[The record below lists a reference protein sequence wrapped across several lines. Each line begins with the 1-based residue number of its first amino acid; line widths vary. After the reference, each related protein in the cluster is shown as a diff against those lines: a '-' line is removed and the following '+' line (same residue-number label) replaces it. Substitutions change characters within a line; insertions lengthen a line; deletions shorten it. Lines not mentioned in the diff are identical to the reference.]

1 MAYTNSSL
9 VVYTKISPNQSGT
22 RNHSIDRIS
31 PHCVVG
37 QCNIESLGNWFA
49 LSSTQASSNYGIGK
63 DGRIGLFVPESNRS
77 WCTSSNANDQRA
89 VTIECASDTF
99 APYAMTDAVYQSLI
113 KLCTDICKR
122 NGKKK
127 LLWFNDKN
135 KSLNYNPAADEM
147 VITVHRW
154 FAAKSCPGDWLYN
167 RLGDLALKVTTA
179 LGGSEPTLAPAP
191 APAPAADPE
200 AFVKKIA
207 PIVQKIA
214 PKYGLYSYSA
224 IIAQACLESAYGTS
238 AKAQKHNYF
247 GLKYRAGRVNCNSGT
262 FTDSS
267 KEQNA
272 DGSYRTISTE
282 WFAFANMEKGVEG
295 YCQFVNIA
303 NYKALKGVT
312 DAEQYLKAIKAAGY
326 ATSISYVDNVMAVV
340 RKYNLTKYDPIVYK
354 AHVQNVG
361 WQAKVIDGAWAG
373 TQGESKRLEALV
385 IDPPEGVVLDVDVH
399 LQNIGWR
406 SYLSIKHNN
415 DRILGTV
422 GESRRVEAIRI
433 RCKENNTG
441 RKLYYQVHCQ
451 SHGTMKACAEGEIAG
466 TTGQSKRLEA
476 IRICME

>member
-9 VVYTKISPNQSGT
+9 VVFTKISPNQSGT

-37 QCNIESLGNWFA
+37 QCNIESLGAWFA
-49 LSSTQASSNYGIGK
+49 QSAAQASSNYGIGK

-77 WCTSSNANDQRA
+77 WCTSSAANDNRA
-89 VTIECASDTF
+89 VTIECASDTY

-113 KLCTDICKR
+113 KLCTDICRR

-179 LGGSEPTLAPAP
+179 LGGSNPEPAP
-191 APAPAADPE
+191 EPAPVADPE
-200 AFVKKIA
+200 GFIKKIA

-214 PKYGLYSYSA
+214 PKYKLYSYSA
-224 IIAQACLESAYGTS
+224 IIAQACLESGYGTS
-238 AKAQKHNYF
+238 AKAQRHNYF
-247 GLKYRAGRVNCNSGT
+247 GLKYRDNRVKCSSGS
-262 FTDSS
+262 FTDTS

-272 DGSYRTISTE
+272 DGSYKDISTK
-282 WFAFANMEKGVEG
+282 WFAFENMEKGVEG
-295 YCQFVNIA
+295 YCQFVTIS

-312 DAEQYLKAIKAAGY
+312 DAKKYLEAIKAAGY
-326 ATSISYVDNVMAVV
+326 ATSISYVNNVMAVV
-340 RKYNLTKYDPIVYK
+340 QKYNLTKYDPIVYK
-354 AHVQNVG
+354 AHVQNIG
-361 WQAKVIDGAWAG
+361 WQDKVIDGAWAG
-373 TQGESKRLEALV
+373 TQGEAKRLEALV

-399 LQNIGWR
+399 MQNIGWR
-406 SYLSIKHNN
+406 SYIGIKHNN

-422 GESRRVEAIRI
+422 GESRRVEAVRI
-433 RCKENNTG
+433 RCAQNPTG

-451 SHGTMKACAEGEIAG
+451 SYGTMPACKEGEIAG
-466 TTGQSKRLEA
+466 TTGKSKRLES

>member
-9 VVYTKISPNQSGT
+9 ATVTKLSPNNSGT
-22 RNHSIDRIS
+22 RTHAIDRIS

-37 QCNIESLGNWFA
+37 QCTAESLGNWFV
-49 LSSTQASSNYGIGK
+49 LSSTKASSNYGIGK
-63 DGRIGLFVPESNRS
+63 DGKIGLYVPESNRS

-89 VTIECASDTF
+89 VTIECASDTV
-99 APYAMTDAVYQSLI
+99 APYTMTDAVYQSLI
-113 KLCTDICKR
+113 KLCTDICRR

-127 LLWFNDKN
+127 LLWFNDKT
-135 KSLNYNPAADEM
+135 KALNYNPAADEM

-179 LGGSEPTLAPAP
+179 LGGSDPAP
-191 APAPAADPE
+191 APEPAANPDG
-200 AFVKKIA
+200 FIKKIA

-238 AKAQKHNYF
+238 TKAQRHNYF
-247 GLKYRAGRVNCNSGT
+247 GLKYRENRVSCSSGT
-262 FTDSS
+262 FTDTS
-267 KEQNA
+267 KEQAAN
-272 DGSYRTISTE
+272 GSYTTISTQ
-282 WFAFANMEKGVEG
+282 WYTFADMEKGVEG
-295 YCQFVNIA
+295 YCQFLNID

-312 DAEQYLKAIKAAGY
+312 DPRAYLEAIKKAGY
-326 ATSISYVDNVMAVV
+326 ATSLSYVDNVMAVV
-340 RKYNLTKYDPIVYK
+340 RKYNLTYYDPIVYQ
-354 AHVQNVG
+354 AHVQNKG
-361 WQAKVIDGAWAG
+361 WMKKVIDGAWAG
-373 TQGESKRLEALV
+373 TQGESKRLEALI

-399 LQNIGWR
+399 MQKLGWR
-406 SYLSIKHNN
+406 TYTGIKHNN

-433 RCKENNTG
+433 RCVQNSTG
-441 RKLYYQVHCQ
+441 RKLHYQAHCQ
-451 SHGTMKACAEGEIAG
+451 TYGTLPSCNEGETAG
-466 TTGQSKRLEA
+466 TTGKSKRLEA

>member
-1 MAYTNSSL
+1 MAYTNSDL
-9 VVYTKISPNQSGT
+9 VVHTKLSPNNSGT
-22 RNHSIDRIS
+22 RTHSIDRIS

-37 QCNIESLGNWFA
+37 QCTIESLGNWFA
-49 LSSTQASSNYGIGK
+49 QSAAQASSNYGIGK
-63 DGRIGLFVPESNRS
+63 DGRIGLFVPESSRS

-89 VTIECASDTF
+89 VTIECASDTY

-113 KLCTDICKR
+113 KLCTDICRR

-127 LLWFNDKN
+127 LLWFNDKD
-135 KSLNYNPAADEM
+135 KSLNYSPAADEM

-154 FAAKSCPGDWLYN
+154 FAAKACPGDWLYN

-179 LGGSEPTLAPAP
+179 LGGSDPAP
-191 APAPAADPE
+191 APDPTPAADPDS
-200 AFVKKIA
+200 FIKKIA
-207 PIVQKIA
+207 PIVQRIA
-214 PKYGLYSYSA
+214 PKYKLYSYSA
-224 IIAQACLESAYGTS
+224 IIAQACLESGYGTS

-247 GLKYRAGRVNCNSGT
+247 GLKYREGRLNCHSGI
-262 FTDSS
+262 FTDTS

-272 DGSYRTISTE
+272 DGSYRTIETQ
-282 WFAFANMEKGVEG
+282 WYAFSGMESCVEG

-312 DAEQYLKAIKAAGY
+312 DARKYLEAIKAAKY
-326 ATSISYVDNVMAVV
+326 ASDKDYVDKVMAVV
-340 RKYNLTKYDPIVYK
+340 QKYNLTKYDPIVYK
-354 AHVQNVG
+354 AHVQDVG
-361 WQAKVIDGAWAG
+361 WQDKVIDGAWAG

-406 SYLSIKHNN
+406 PYINIKHNN

-422 GESRRVEAIRI
+422 GEYRRVEAIRI
-433 RCKENNTG
+433 RCTQNNTG
-441 RKLYYQVHCQ
+441 RKLHYQVHCQ
-451 SHGTMKACAEGEIAG
+451 AHGTMKACAEGELAG

>member
-9 VVYTKISPNQSGT
+9 VVFTKISPNQSGT

-37 QCNIESLGNWFA
+37 QCNIESLGAWFA
-49 LSSTQASSNYGIGK
+49 QSAAQASSNYGIGK

-77 WCTSSNANDQRA
+77 WCTSSAANDNRA

-113 KLCTDICKR
+113 KLCTDICRR

-154 FAAKSCPGDWLYN
+154 YAAKSCPGDWLYN

-179 LGGSEPTLAPAP
+179 LGGSDPAPAP
-191 APAPAADPE
+191 TPAPAADPE
-200 AFVKKIA
+200 GFIKKIA
-207 PIVQKIA
+207 PIVQNIA
-214 PKYGLYSYSA
+214 PKYKLYSYSA
-224 IIAQACLESAYGTS
+224 IIAQACLESGYGTS
-238 AKAQKHNYF
+238 AKAQRHNYF
-247 GLKYRAGRVNCNSGT
+247 GLKYRDNRLNCSSGS
-262 FTDSS
+262 FTDTS

-272 DGSYRTISTE
+272 DGSYKDINTK
-282 WFAFANMEKGVEG
+282 WFAFENMEKGVEG
-295 YCQFVNIA
+295 YCQFVNIS
-303 NYKALKGVT
+303 NYKALKGAT
-312 DAEQYLKAIKAAGY
+312 DAKKYLEAIKAAGY
-326 ATSISYVDNVMAVV
+326 ATSISYVNNVMAVV
-340 RKYNLTKYDPIVYK
+340 QKYNLTKYDPIVYK
-354 AHVQNVG
+354 AHVQNIG
-361 WQAKVIDGAWAG
+361 WQDKVIDGAWAG
-373 TQGESKRLEALV
+373 TQGEAKRLEALV

-406 SYLSIKHNN
+406 SYLGIKHNN

-433 RCKENNTG
+433 RCTQNNTG
-441 RKLYYQVHCQ
+441 RKLWYQVHCE
-451 SHGTMKACAEGEIAG
+451 SYGTMKACGEGELAG
-466 TTGQSKRLEA
+466 TTGKSKRLEA

>member
-9 VVYTKISPNQSGT
+9 VVFTKISPNQSGT

-37 QCNIESLGNWFA
+37 QCNIESLGAWFA
-49 LSSTQASSNYGIGK
+49 QSAAQASSNYGIGK

-77 WCTSSNANDQRA
+77 WCTSSAANDNRA
-89 VTIECASDTF
+89 VTIECASDTY

-113 KLCTDICKR
+113 KLCTDICRR

-179 LGGSEPTLAPAP
+179 LGGSDPEPAP

-200 AFVKKIA
+200 GFIKKIA

-214 PKYGLYSYSA
+214 PKYKLYSYSA
-224 IIAQACLESAYGTS
+224 IIAQACLESGFGTS
-238 AKAQKHNYF
+238 AKAQRHNYF
-247 GLKYRAGRVNCNSGT
+247 GLKYREGRLNCNSGV
-262 FTDSS
+262 FTDTS

-272 DGSYRTISTE
+272 DGSYRDINTQ
-282 WFAFANMEKGVEG
+282 WFAFENMEKGVEG
-295 YCQFVNIA
+295 YCQFVNIS

-312 DAEQYLKAIKAAGY
+312 DARTYLEAIRKAGY
-326 ATSISYVDNVMAVV
+326 ATSLSYVNNVMAVV
-340 RKYNLTKYDPIVYK
+340 QKYNLTKYDPIVYK
-354 AHVQNVG
+354 AHVQNIG
-361 WQAKVIDGAWAG
+361 WQDKVIDGAWAG
-373 TQGESKRLEALV
+373 TQGEAKRLEALV

-406 SYLSIKHNN
+406 SYLGIKHNN

-422 GESRRVEAIRI
+422 GESRRVEAIKI
-433 RCKENNTG
+433 RCTQNNTG
-441 RKLYYQVHCQ
+441 RKLWYQVHCE
-451 SHGTMKACAEGEIAG
+451 SYGTMKACGEGELAG
-466 TTGQSKRLEA
+466 TTGKSKRLEA